1 MRGIANKMEK
11 LGKQTFENIAG
22 ITKGVF
28 EFSITSVDKA
38 EELSIKE
45 SGLLRANARAENKDL
60 CDKFSDYL
68 SQTNPLFDK
77 TKFMDA
83 CIVEK

>member
-1 MRGIANKMEK
+1 M
-11 LGKQTFENIAG
+11 
-22 ITKGVF
+22 
-28 EFSITSVDKA
+28 DKA

-77 TKFMDA
+77 TKFLDA